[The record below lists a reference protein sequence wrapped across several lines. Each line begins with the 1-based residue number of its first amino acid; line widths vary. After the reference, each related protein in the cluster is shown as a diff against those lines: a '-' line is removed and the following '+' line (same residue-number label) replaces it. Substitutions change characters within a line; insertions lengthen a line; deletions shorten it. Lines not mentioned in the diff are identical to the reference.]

1 MKNLLSLLLPLAL
14 LLSLTACGEK
24 SADEAARQTPP
35 TLTVTGANA
44 CSVTLKSSSYDWTY
58 TQGLQSMTVIAC
70 GAHPL
75 DETSR
80 DITPVLE
87 MPFAVSAAY
96 FYTVTLDFGDNS
108 PDSVSLR
115 CWPSDAWGSTGI
127 PSETVT
133 AQRQD
138 NGTFRAELPQSD
150 GIFAVDALWDG
161 SSATYTFC
169 TQAEGSEELHPGA
182 VLSIGESEDIRKI
195 DISWRS
201 GSVNIYTAEQSAQ
214 ISVKE
219 ESTAPLAESE
229 KMVCAIDG
237 DTLRIH
243 FLGDAYRGSYD
254 GEKYL
259 DVGLPRELVSAGH
272 FEEIKV
278 ETTDAYTIVGADV
291 SGSIKLS
298 TVGGDARVMGAT
310 CPMVEIETVNGSV
323 GVVDGTWARV
333 NISTLSGAIEL
344 AGEAENAEIETA
356 SGKVDIAGALGTLDF
371 ESVSGNL
378 ILATERALRL
388 DAETES
394 GSIYL
399 TLPAQDGFTLD
410 YETKS
415 GAFRSALTEREGTLI
430 ACGDRETHYTVPALD
445 GGAVFVDLFGL
456 AYELV
461 NGSGVGEGAFGV
473 EPPLLHAKDRIA
485 ANFVR
490 IGCKQRVVE
499 TLQLGCRGNRAALN
513 HASQRGVRE
522 QAASQHY
529 MARAGISLH
538 QRIHILKIENVAVI
552 GYGERRAFQRLAVK
566 LLARRS
572 RIAVLLHAWV
582 HDQPCQRH
590 AAIQIEHT
598 LVFVVALKP
607 QPGLDRYRQR

>member
-1 MKNLLSLLLPLAL
+1 MKKLLSLLLPLAL

-35 TLTVTGANA
+35 TLTVTSANA
-44 CSVTLKSSSYDWTY
+44 YSVTLKSSSYDWTY
-58 TQGLQSMTVIAC
+58 TQGLQSMTAIAC

-115 CWPSDAWGSTGI
+115 CWPSDAWGSTGM

-195 DISWRS
+195 DISWLS
-201 GSVNIYTAEQSAQ
+201 GGVSVQAVGQTSQITVQEEATTALT
-214 ISVKE
+214 E
-219 ESTAPLAESE
+219 EE
-229 KMVCAIDG
+229 KLVCAVDG
-237 DTLRIH
+237 DTLRIR
-243 FLGDAYRGSYD
+243 FMSDARRDSFE
-254 GEKYL
+254 GEKFL
-259 DVGLPRELVSAGH
+259 TVSLPWELVKNAH
-272 FEEIKV
+272 FEEIDI
-278 ETTDAYTIVGADV
+278 ETTSAYAYVSADAQK
-291 SGSIKLS
+291 IKLS
-298 TVGGDARVMGAT
+298 TVGGDARVMCAN
-310 CPMVEIETVNGSV
+310 CPEVEIETTSGNA
-323 GVVDGTWARV
+323 GVVDGTWAKV
-333 NISTLSGAIEL
+333 DISTVSGAIEL
-344 AGEAENAEIETA
+344 AGEAESAEIETT
-356 SGKVDIAGALGTLDF
+356 SGKVDIAGALGALDF

-378 ILATERALRL
+378 ILAAERALRL

-415 GAFRSALTEREGTLI
+415 GVFRSALTEREGALI
-430 ACGDRETHYTVPALD
+430 TCLDDHATHYSVPALD
-445 GGAVFVDLFGL
+445 GGAVS
-456 AYELV
+456 ELEISTV
-461 NGSGVGEGAFGV
+461 SGTLTIDASSGS
-473 EPPLLHAKDRIA
+473 
-485 ANFVR
+485 N
-490 IGCKQRVVE
+490 
-499 TLQLGCRGNRAALN
+499 
-513 HASQRGVRE
+513 
-522 QAASQHY
+522 
-529 MARAGISLH
+529 
-538 QRIHILKIENVAVI
+538 
-552 GYGERRAFQRLAVK
+552 
-566 LLARRS
+566 
-572 RIAVLLHAWV
+572 
-582 HDQPCQRH
+582 
-590 AAIQIEHT
+590 
-598 LVFVVALKP
+598 
-607 QPGLDRYRQR
+607 

>member
-1 MKNLLSLLLPLAL
+1 MKKLLSLLLPLAL

-35 TLTVTGANA
+35 TLTVTSANA

-58 TQGLQSMTVIAC
+58 TQGLQSMTAIAC

-115 CWPSDAWGSTGI
+115 CWPSDAWGSTGM

-138 NGTFRAELPQSD
+138 NGTFRAELPQSG

-182 VLSIGESEDIRKI
+182 VLSIGESQDIRKI

-237 DTLRIH
+237 DTLRIR
-243 FLGDAYRGSYD
+243 FMSDARRDSFE
-254 GEKYL
+254 GEKFL
-259 DVGLPRELVSAGH
+259 TVSLPWELVKNAH
-272 FEEIKV
+272 FEEIDI
-278 ETTDAYTIVGADV
+278 ETTSAYAYVSADAQK
-291 SGSIKLS
+291 IKLS
-298 TVGGDARVMGAT
+298 TVGGDARVMCAN
-310 CPMVEIETVNGSV
+310 CPEVEIETTSGNA

-333 NISTLSGAIEL
+333 DISTLSGAIEL
-344 AGEAENAEIETA
+344 AGEVENAEIETA
-356 SGKVDIAGALGTLDF
+356 SGKVEIAGALGALDF

-430 ACGDRETHYTVPALD
+430 TCLDDHATHYSVPALE
-445 GGAVFVDLFGL
+445 GGEMSDLEVSTVSGTL
-456 AYELV
+456 TIKASL
-461 NGSGVGEGAFGV
+461 GS
-473 EPPLLHAKDRIA
+473 
-485 ANFVR
+485 N
-490 IGCKQRVVE
+490 
-499 TLQLGCRGNRAALN
+499 
-513 HASQRGVRE
+513 
-522 QAASQHY
+522 
-529 MARAGISLH
+529 
-538 QRIHILKIENVAVI
+538 
-552 GYGERRAFQRLAVK
+552 
-566 LLARRS
+566 
-572 RIAVLLHAWV
+572 
-582 HDQPCQRH
+582 
-590 AAIQIEHT
+590 
-598 LVFVVALKP
+598 
-607 QPGLDRYRQR
+607 

>member
-1 MKNLLSLLLPLAL
+1 MKKLLSLLLPLAL

-35 TLTVTGANA
+35 TLTVTSANA

-58 TQGLQSMTVIAC
+58 TQGLQSMTAIAC

-87 MPFAVSAAY
+87 MPFTASAAY

-115 CWPSDAWGSTGI
+115 YWNDACWGDTEAQA
-127 PSETVT
+127 ETLS

-138 NGTFRAELPQSD
+138 DGTYTVEMIPSV

-195 DISWRS
+195 DISWLS
-201 GSVNIYTAEQSAQ
+201 GGVSVQAVGQTSQITVQEEATTALT
-214 ISVKE
+214 E
-219 ESTAPLAESE
+219 EE
-229 KMVCAIDG
+229 KLVCAVDG
-237 DTLRIH
+237 DTLRIR
-243 FLGDAYRGSYD
+243 FMSDARRDSFE
-254 GEKYL
+254 GEKFL
-259 DVGLPRELVSAGH
+259 TVSLPWELVKNAH
-272 FEEIKV
+272 FEEIDI
-278 ETTDAYTIVGADV
+278 ETTSAYAYVSADAQK
-291 SGSIKLS
+291 IKLS
-298 TVGGDARVMGAT
+298 TVGGDARVMCAN
-310 CPMVEIETVNGSV
+310 CPEVEIETTSGNA

-333 NISTLSGAIEL
+333 DISTLSGAIEL

-356 SGKVDIAGALGTLDF
+356 SGKVDIAGALGALDF

-415 GAFRSALTEREGTLI
+415 GAFRSALTEREGALI
-430 ACGDRETHYTVPALD
+430 ACGDHEAYYTVPALE
-445 GGAVFVDLFGL
+445 GGAVS
-456 AYELV
+456 ELTIETMSGEV
-461 NGSGVGEGAFGV
+461 TIGASSSGS
-473 EPPLLHAKDRIA
+473 
-485 ANFVR
+485 N
-490 IGCKQRVVE
+490 
-499 TLQLGCRGNRAALN
+499 
-513 HASQRGVRE
+513 
-522 QAASQHY
+522 
-529 MARAGISLH
+529 
-538 QRIHILKIENVAVI
+538 
-552 GYGERRAFQRLAVK
+552 
-566 LLARRS
+566 
-572 RIAVLLHAWV
+572 
-582 HDQPCQRH
+582 
-590 AAIQIEHT
+590 
-598 LVFVVALKP
+598 
-607 QPGLDRYRQR
+607 

>member
-1 MKNLLSLLLPLAL
+1 MKKLLSLLLLLAL
-14 LLSLTACGEK
+14 ALSLAACGEK

-35 TLTVTGANA
+35 TLTVTSANA

-58 TQGLQSMTVIAC
+58 PQGLQSMTVIAC

-75 DETSR
+75 DENCR

-108 PDSVSLR
+108 PESVSLR
-115 CWPSDAWGSTGI
+115 YWNDACWGDTEAQA
-127 PSETVT
+127 ETLS

-138 NGTFRAELPQSD
+138 DGTYTVEMIPSV

-195 DISWRS
+195 DISWLS
-201 GSVNIYTAEQSAQ
+201 GSVNIYATEQSAQ

-237 DTLRIH
+237 DTLRIR
-243 FLGDAYRGSYD
+243 FMSDARRDSFE
-254 GEKYL
+254 GEKFL
-259 DVGLPRELVSAGH
+259 TVSLPWELVKNAH
-272 FEEIKV
+272 FEEIDI
-278 ETTDAYTIVGADV
+278 ETTSAYAYVSADAQKIE
-291 SGSIKLS
+291 LS
-298 TVGGDARVMGAT
+298 TLSGDARVMCAN
-310 CPMVEIETVNGSV
+310 CPEVEIETTSGNA

-333 NISTLSGAIEL
+333 DISTLSGAIEL
-344 AGEAENAEIETA
+344 AGEAESAEIETA
-356 SGKVDIAGALGTLDF
+356 SGKVDIAGALGALDF

-415 GAFRSALTEREGTLI
+415 GAFRSVLTEREGALI
-430 ACGDRETHYTVPALD
+430 TCLDDHATHYSVPALE
-445 GGAVFVDLFGL
+445 GGEMS
-456 AYELV
+456 ELEISTV
-461 NGSGVGEGAFGV
+461 SGTLTIDASSGS
-473 EPPLLHAKDRIA
+473 
-485 ANFVR
+485 N
-490 IGCKQRVVE
+490 
-499 TLQLGCRGNRAALN
+499 
-513 HASQRGVRE
+513 
-522 QAASQHY
+522 
-529 MARAGISLH
+529 
-538 QRIHILKIENVAVI
+538 
-552 GYGERRAFQRLAVK
+552 
-566 LLARRS
+566 
-572 RIAVLLHAWV
+572 
-582 HDQPCQRH
+582 
-590 AAIQIEHT
+590 
-598 LVFVVALKP
+598 
-607 QPGLDRYRQR
+607 